1 MALTSGTVSVGTAAT
16 LIDGASSSNPVHLHI
31 HNNDNTDNLYLGD
44 STVTTTTGLV
54 LTKLD
59 SFEIYLRPGNRLYAT
74 SSKTGHIISYI
85 KQDF

>member
-1 MALTSGTVSVGTAAT
+1 MALTSGTVAVGTAAT
-16 LIDGASSSNPVHLHI
+16 LIDGIPSSNPVHLHI

-44 STVTTTTGLV
+44 STVTTATGLV

-59 SFEIYLRPGNRLYAT
+59 SFEIILRPGNRLWAV
-74 SSKTGHIISYI
+74 SSKGGHVISFI